1 MATYVNIINCGTS
14 VLNTG
19 VTNCSYD
26 PANFEGVILLP
37 KGKTLTKSEVAAINA
52 TLTALIANDNKA
64 LRAYPIQRFEGCEL
78 KNTES
83 TYRESGYGVSSKTRQ
98 GKYGFVFEYRD
109 GATGLHKQLSSFDGL
124 QGDFDVVFMD
134 AKNNGLAGMSKDG
147 VTFKGFTL
155 DRIDIPNVM
164 FNNGTDPTLYH
175 IDLGLAY
182 PKEVN
187 NYISFIPMPDDI
199 DVMDYVGLQN
209 INMVVDT
216 ELAAVTAGTLN
227 LKFMAGGVDLYDTY
241 NGQIDTASL
250 YTFTNAQTGAAITVT
265 SVTAVPATKS
275 FEVLLDVLDADYPAI
290 GGRVKAYFGDVSDIA
305 TAGMVGFGEAIAYST
320 RIA

>member
-1 MATYVNIINCGTS
+1 MATYVNVIDCTTDVS
-14 VLNTG
+14 NTG

-26 PANFEGVILLP
+26 AANFEGNILLP
-37 KGKTLTKSEVAAINA
+37 KGKTFTKSEVAAISA
-52 TLTALIANDNKA
+52 TITALITNDNKA

-109 GATGLHKQLSSFDGL
+109 GAIGLHKQLSSFDGK
-124 QGDFDVVFMD
+124 QGEFDIMFMD

-155 DRIDIPNVM
+155 DRIDVPNVM

-175 IDLGLAY
+175 IDFGLAY
-182 PKEVN
+182 PEEVN
-187 NYISFIPMPDDI
+187 KYMSFVPMPDDV
-199 DVMDYVGLQN
+199 DVMDFVGLTN

-227 LKFMAGGVDLYDTY
+227 LKFMAGGIDLYDNY
-241 NGQIDTASL
+241 SGAIDTASL

-275 FEVLLDVLDADYPAI
+275 FAVLLDVLDADYPAV

-305 TAGMVGFGEAIAYST
+305 TAGMVRFGEAIAYST

>member
-14 VLNTG
+14 VSNTG

-52 TLTALIANDNKA
+52 TITALIENDNKA

-109 GATGLHKQLSSFDGL
+109 GATGLHKQLSSFDGK
-124 QGDFDVVFMD
+124 QGEFDAIFMD

-182 PKEVN
+182 PEEVN
-187 NYISFIPMPDDI
+187 NFISFIPMPDDI

-241 NGQIDTASL
+241 NAQLDTASL
-250 YTFTNAQTGAAITVT
+250 YTATNAATGAAITIT

-275 FEVLLDVLDADYPAI
+275 FAVLLDTTDTDYPAV
-290 GGRVKAYFGDVSDIA
+290 GGRAKIYFGDVSDIS
-305 TAGMVGFGEAIAYST
+305 TAGMPGYGEAIAFTT